1 MDGGFVRPF
10 RTTRE
15 NISLNYSN
23 PVDLKIVEVVVL
35 LVAGVLFVTW
45 QFRDLRHAK
54 EVTRQQRE
62 AEKHQAAQR
71 SAKPDVGP
79 PMTSQQSDPQ

>member
-1 MDGGFVRPF
+1 MDGGLVRPF

-15 NISLNYSN
+15 NTALKSFN

-45 QFRDLRHAK
+45 QFRDLRRAK

-62 AEKHQAAQR
+62 AEKYQATQQ
-71 SAKPDVGP
+71 SAKPDEAP
-79 PMTSQQSDPQ
+79 SMTSQQSDLR

>member
-1 MDGGFVRPF
+1 MDGGLVRPF

-15 NISLNYSN
+15 NTALKRST

-35 LVAGVLFVTW
+35 LVAGVFFATW
-45 QFRDLRHAK
+45 QFRDLRRAK

-62 AEKHQAAQR
+62 AEKHQAMQR
-71 SAKPDVGP
+71 NAKSDEVPL
-79 PMTSQQSDPQ
+79 MTSQQSDPK

>member
-1 MDGGFVRPF
+1 MDGGLVRPL

-15 NISLNYSN
+15 NSTLNHTT
-23 PVDLKIVEVVVL
+23 PVNLKIFEVVVL

-45 QFRDLRHAK
+45 QFRDLRRAK

-62 AEKHQAAQR
+62 AEKHQAMPR
-71 SAKPDVGP
+71 NAKSDEAPS
-79 PMTSQQSDPQ
+79 MTSQQSDPK

>member
-1 MDGGFVRPF
+1 MDGGLVWPF

-35 LVAGVLFVTW
+35 LVAGVFFATW
-45 QFRDLRHAK
+45 QFRDLRRAK

-62 AEKHQAAQR
+62 AEKH
-71 SAKPDVGP
+71 SAMQSSAHSDEASSV
-79 PMTSQQSDPQ
+79 TSQKSDCQ

>member
-1 MDGGFVRPF
+1 MDGGLVRPF

-15 NISLNYSN
+15 NTALKRST

-45 QFRDLRHAK
+45 QFRDLRRAK

-62 AEKHQAAQR
+62 AEKHQATQQ
-71 SAKPDVGP
+71 SAKPNEAPSV
-79 PMTSQQSDPQ
+79 TSQQNDLK

>member
-1 MDGGFVRPF
+1 MDGGIVRPF

-15 NISLNYSN
+15 NTALKRST

-35 LVAGVLFVTW
+35 LVAGVFFATW
-45 QFRDLRHAK
+45 QFRDLRRAK

-62 AEKHQAAQR
+62 AEKHQAMQR
-71 SAKPDVGP
+71 NAKSDEVPS
-79 PMTSQQSDPQ
+79 MTSQQSAPK

>member
-1 MDGGFVRPF
+1 MDGGLVRPF

-15 NISLNYSN
+15 NTALKRST

-35 LVAGVLFVTW
+35 LVAGVFFVTW
-45 QFRDLRHAK
+45 QFRDLRRAK

-62 AEKHQAAQR
+62 AEKYQAMQS
-71 SAKPDVGP
+71 SAKSDEV
-79 PMTSQQSDPQ
+79 TSATRSESDPK

>member
-1 MDGGFVRPF
+1 MDGGLVRPF

-15 NISLNYSN
+15 NTALKRST

-35 LVAGVLFVTW
+35 LVAGVFFVTW
-45 QFRDLRHAK
+45 QFRDLRRAK

-62 AEKHQAAQR
+62 AEKHQATQQ
-71 SAKPDVGP
+71 SVKPDKAP
-79 PMTSQQSDPQ
+79 SMTSQQNDPK

>member
-1 MDGGFVRPF
+1 MDGGLVRPF

-15 NISLNYSN
+15 NTALKRST

-45 QFRDLRHAK
+45 QFRDLRRAK

-62 AEKHQAAQR
+62 AEKYQAKQQ
-71 SAKPDVGP
+71 SANPDEAP
-79 PMTSQQSDPQ
+79 SMTSRQSELR

>member
-1 MDGGFVRPF
+1 MDGGLVRPF

-15 NISLNYSN
+15 NTALKRST

-35 LVAGVLFVTW
+35 LVAGVFFATW
-45 QFRDLRHAK
+45 QYRDLRRAK

-62 AEKHQAAQR
+62 AEKHQAMQR
-71 SAKPDVGP
+71 NAKSDEVPS
-79 PMTSQQSDPQ
+79 MTSQQSDPK